1 MHTVL
6 SSVRPITGFRK
17 APRASRLK
25 KLWLLG
31 LCFAGV
37 SLAGLHTAAAQV
49 AVQPTI
55 TFNTSTGMFTY
66 SYSVVNN
73 TSNTLA
79 IISFGTSPAG
89 PTTVQNLTSPM
100 GFGASYD
107 TGNGFVSFFE
117 DTNPGTPQTFA
128 PGSTVSPF
136 VFTSPFAPGPRTF
149 QALDVNGNTFTGTT
163 QAPIPE
169 PSVVSLLAAAIPAV
183 AFFLYRRRKTER
195 AAAIVS

>member
-1 MHTVL
+1 MHNVL
-6 SSVRPITGFRK
+6 LPVRPITSVQK
-17 APRASRLK
+17 TLRASRLK
-25 KLWLLG
+25 KPWLHV
-31 LCFAGV
+31 LCFAV
-37 SLAGLHTAAAQV
+37 ISLIGLATAAGQV

-66 SYSVVNN
+66 SYAVVNN

-136 VFTSPFAPGPRTF
+136 VFTSPFAPAPRTF

-169 PSVVSLLAAAIPAV
+169 PSVVALLALGVPVV
-183 AFFLYRRRKTER
+183 AFLLYRRRKTER
-195 AAAIVS
+195 AAVIVS